1 MPPVRRPPLRGH
13 RPVTVHSPAATKEIA
28 GQLAENGRV
37 LATLDDWR
45 AIVFVL
51 VGVIIVLVMFIIWD
65 RFSNNKREE
74 RLARAIDKVGDA
86 MDLMTV
92 EIRVLRAVSSRV
104 ESNVVRD

>member
-1 MPPVRRPPLRGH
+1 
-13 RPVTVHSPAATKEIA
+13 
-28 GQLAENGRV
+28 
-37 LATLDDWR
+37 
-45 AIVFVL
+45 
-51 VGVIIVLVMFIIWD
+51 MFIIWD